1 MKLYIKLILS
11 IDGGIFMESVSYI
24 SEKMD
29 YVPVSKLHYKMLWL
43 IGLGIFLDG
52 FDVYLAGGVLGVLLK
67 SGWSTIGLN
76 AIFISVTFL
85 GLLIGS
91 LLTGFLGDR
100 LGRKFSY
107 QLNLLIFGG
116 ASLIASFSPNMTFLI
131 ACRGIM
137 GIGLGAEIV
146 TGYALLAEFVP
157 SKTRGKWVSM
167 LSLITNCSTPAAAF
181 LGYIIIPRFGWRWM
195 FVFVGVFSLIVWYL
209 RKSMPESPRWYE
221 SKGME
226 KEAQDVVNIFYN
238 EATAERGSSIS
249 QPSVIKKSE
258 NKDEGKFSDLFRK
271 NMLSRTV
278 VGCVVLIAINT
289 LIYTFVSWAP
299 TFFLRK
305 GINVSKSL
313 GYTTIMMVG
322 APLGALIGSFIVD
335 KFGRKWCLTIF
346 MLAAG
351 ALGYAYASQN
361 VMWMILTIGFF
372 LTIIIYVLLTL
383 GLAIYVP
390 ELFPTNVRMRGS
402 GFCNAIGRLATIFS
416 PYGVAWILKHYDTK
430 IVFAALGIILIIVA
444 FIIATLGVETKQK
457 SLDEI

>member
-1 MKLYIKLILS
+1 
-11 IDGGIFMESVSYI
+11 MEEVNYI

-29 YVPVSKLHYKMLWL
+29 YVPISKLHYKILWL

-67 SGWSTIGLN
+67 SGWSSISLN
-76 AIFISVTFL
+76 AAFISVTFL

-91 LLTGFLGDR
+91 LITGFLGDSF
-100 LGRKFSY
+100 GRKFSY

-116 ASLIASFSPNMTFLI
+116 ASLVAAFSPNMIFLI

-167 LSLITNCSTPAAAF
+167 LSLITNVSTPAAAF
-181 LGYIIIPRFGWRWM
+181 LGYLIIPRFGWRWM
-195 FVFVGVFSLIVWYL
+195 FVFVGVFSVIVWYM

-226 KEAQDVVNIFYN
+226 EDAQHVVNIFYH
-238 EATAERGSSIS
+238 EAEKEADNSIA
-249 QPSVIKKSE
+249 QPNVIRKEHDKES
-258 NKDEGKFSDLFRK
+258 GKFSDLFSK
-271 NMLSRTV
+271 NMISRTI

-313 GYTTIMMVG
+313 GYTTIMMIG

-335 KFGRKWCLTIF
+335 KLGRKWCLTVF

-361 VMWMILTIGFF
+361 TMTVILTMGFF
-372 LTIIIYVLLTL
+372 LTVIIYILLTL

-390 ELFPTNVRMRGS
+390 ELFPTDIRLRGS
-402 GFCNAIGRLATIFS
+402 GFCNAVGRLATIFS
-416 PYGVAWILKHYDTK
+416 PYGVAWILKNYDTRTVF
-430 IVFAALGIILIIVA
+430 IVLGCILVVVV
-444 FIIATLGVETKQK
+444 FIIAVLGVETKQK

>member
-1 MKLYIKLILS
+1 
-11 IDGGIFMESVSYI
+11 MERVNCI

-29 YVPVSKLHYKMLWL
+29 YVPVSKLHYKILWL

-67 SGWSTIGLN
+67 SGWSNISLN
-76 AIFISVTFL
+76 ATFISVTFV

-91 LLTGFLGDR
+91 LITGFLGDSF
-100 LGRKFSY
+100 GRKFSY

-116 ASLIASFSPNMTFLI
+116 ASLIAAFSPNMIFLI

-167 LSLITNCSTPAAAF
+167 LSLITNVSTPAAAF
-181 LGYIIIPRFGWRWM
+181 LGYLIIPRFGWRWM
-195 FVFVGVFSLIVWYL
+195 FVFVGLFSIVVWCL
-209 RKSMPESPRWYE
+209 RKNMPESPRWYE

-226 KEAQDVVNIFYN
+226 ENAQHVVDIFYG
-238 EATAERGSSIS
+238 EAEKELSSSIS
-249 QPSVIKKSE
+249 QPDVIKKE
-258 NKDEGKFSDLFRK
+258 RNKKSGEFRDLFSK
-271 NMLSRTV
+271 NMISRTI
-278 VGCVVLIAINT
+278 VGCAVLVAINT

-305 GINVSKSL
+305 GINVSRSL
-313 GYTTIMMVG
+313 GYTTIMMIG

-335 KFGRKWCLTIF
+335 KLGRKWCLIVF
-346 MLAAG
+346 MLIAG
-351 ALGYAYASQN
+351 ILGYTYASQSIM
-361 VMWMILTIGFF
+361 VIILTIGFF
-372 LTIIIYVLLTL
+372 LTIIIYILLTL

-390 ELFPTNVRMRGS
+390 ELFPTNIRLRGS
-402 GFCNAIGRLATIFS
+402 GFCNAVGRLATIFS
-416 PYGVAWILKHYDTK
+416 PYGVAWILKNYDTK
-430 IVFAALGIILIIVA
+430 AVFMALGCVLIIVA
-444 FIIATLGVETKQK
+444 FIIALLGVETKQK

>member
-1 MKLYIKLILS
+1 MSEVNCIC
-11 IDGGIFMESVSYI
+11 
-24 SEKMD
+24 EKMD
-29 YVPVSKLHYKMLWL
+29 YVPISKLHYKILWL

-67 SGWSTIGLN
+67 SNWSTISLN
-76 AIFISVTFL
+76 ATFISVTFI

-91 LLTGFLGDR
+91 LLTGFLGDHF
-100 LGRKFSY
+100 GRKFSY

-116 ASLIASFSPNMTFLI
+116 ASLIAAFSPNMIFLI
-131 ACRGIM
+131 VLRGIM

-146 TGYALLAEFVP
+146 TGYALLGEFVP

-167 LSLITNCSTPAAAF
+167 LSLITNVSTPAAAF

-195 FVFVGVFSLIVWYL
+195 FVFVGVFSLIVWIL
-209 RKSMPESPRWYE
+209 RRDMPESPRWYE
-221 SKGME
+221 SKGMHE
-226 KEAQDVVNIFYN
+226 D
-238 EATAERGSSIS
+238 AERIIDAFYKQAEIESSTSIDK
-249 QPSVIKKSE
+249 PNVVKTKKSSNE
-258 NKDEGKFSDLFRK
+258 DTGRFLDLFK
-271 NMLSRTV
+271 KDMISRTI
-278 VGCVVLIAINT
+278 VGCVVLIAVNT

-322 APLGALIGSFIVD
+322 APLGALIGGFIVD
-335 KFGRKWCLTIF
+335 KFGRKWCITLF

-351 ALGYAYASQN
+351 ALGYAYASQTT
-361 VMWMILTIGFF
+361 MWTILTLGFF
-372 LTIIIYVLLTL
+372 LTVIIYILLTL

-390 ELFPTNVRMRGS
+390 ELFPTNIRFRGS
-402 GFCNAIGRLATIFS
+402 GFCNAVGRLATIFS
-416 PYGVAWILKHYDTK
+416 PYVVASILKNYDTK
-430 IVFAALGIILIIVA
+430 AVFTVLGILLIIIA
-444 FIIATLGVETKQK
+444 FIIAIFGIETKQK

>member
-1 MKLYIKLILS
+1 
-11 IDGGIFMESVSYI
+11 MESVSYI

-67 SGWSTIGLN
+67 SGWSNIGLN
-76 AIFISVTFL
+76 AAFISVTFL
-85 GLLIGS
+85 GLLVGS
-91 LLTGFLGDR
+91 LLTGFLGDSF
-100 LGRKFSY
+100 GRKFSY

-116 ASLIASFSPNMTFLI
+116 ASLVAAFSPNMTFLI
-131 ACRGIM
+131 VCRGIM

-226 KEAQDVVNIFYN
+226 KNAQEVVNIFYK
-238 EATAERGSSIS
+238 EAEKEYGNPIP
-249 QPSVIKKSE
+249 QPSVTKKDKS
-258 NKDEGKFSDLFRK
+258 KDEGKFSDLFSK
-271 NMLSRTV
+271 NMISRTI
-278 VGCVVLIAINT
+278 VGCVVLVAINT

-313 GYTTIMMVG
+313 GYTTIMMIG

-346 MLAAG
+346 MLVAG
-351 ALGYAYASQN
+351 ILGYVYASQN
-361 VMWMILTIGFF
+361 VMWIILTFGFF
-372 LTIIIYVLLTL
+372 LTVIIYILLTL

-390 ELFPTNVRMRGS
+390 ELFPTNVRLRGS

-416 PYGVAWILKHYDTK
+416 PYGVAWILKNYDTT
-430 IVFAALGIILIIVA
+430 IVFMVLGIILIVIA
-444 FIIATLGVETKQK
+444 FIIAILGVETKQK
-457 SLDEI
+457 SLDEIL

>member
-1 MKLYIKLILS
+1 
-11 IDGGIFMESVSYI
+11 MEEVNYI

-29 YVPVSKLHYKMLWL
+29 YVPISKLHYKILWL

-67 SGWSTIGLN
+67 SGWSSISLN
-76 AIFISVTFL
+76 AVFISVTFL

-91 LLTGFLGDR
+91 LITGFLGDSF
-100 LGRKFSY
+100 GRKFSY

-116 ASLIASFSPNMTFLI
+116 ASLVAAFSPNMIFLI

-167 LSLITNCSTPAAAF
+167 LSLITNVSTPAAAF
-181 LGYIIIPRFGWRWM
+181 LGYLIIPRFGWRWM
-195 FVFVGVFSLIVWYL
+195 FVFVGVFSVIVWYM

-226 KEAQDVVNIFYN
+226 EDAQHVVNIFYH
-238 EATAERGSSIS
+238 EAEKEADNSIA
-249 QPSVIKKSE
+249 QPNVIRKE
-258 NKDEGKFSDLFRK
+258 HNKESGKFSDLFSK
-271 NMLSRTV
+271 NMISRTI

-313 GYTTIMMVG
+313 GYTTIMMIG

-335 KFGRKWCLTIF
+335 KLGRKWCLTVF

-351 ALGYAYASQN
+351 AIGYAYASQN
-361 VMWMILTIGFF
+361 TMTVILTMGFF
-372 LTIIIYVLLTL
+372 LTVIIYILLTL

-390 ELFPTNVRMRGS
+390 ELFPTDIRLRGS
-402 GFCNAIGRLATIFS
+402 GFCNAVGRLATIFS
-416 PYGVAWILKHYDTK
+416 PYGVAWILKNYDTRTVF
-430 IVFAALGIILIIVA
+430 IVLGCILVVVA
-444 FIIATLGVETKQK
+444 FIIAVLGVETKQK

>member
-1 MKLYIKLILS
+1 
-11 IDGGIFMESVSYI
+11 MEEVNYI

-29 YVPVSKLHYKMLWL
+29 YVPISKLHYKILWL

-67 SGWSTIGLN
+67 SGWSSISLN
-76 AIFISVTFL
+76 AAFISVTFL

-91 LLTGFLGDR
+91 LITGFLGDSF
-100 LGRKFSY
+100 GRKFSY

-116 ASLIASFSPNMTFLI
+116 ASLVAAFSPNMIFLI
-131 ACRGIM
+131 VCRGIM

-167 LSLITNCSTPAAAF
+167 LSLITNVSTPAAAF
-181 LGYIIIPRFGWRWM
+181 LGYLIIPRFGWRWM
-195 FVFVGVFSLIVWYL
+195 FVFVGVFSVIVWYM

-226 KEAQDVVNIFYN
+226 ENAQHVVNIFYH
-238 EATAERGSSIS
+238 EAEKEADNSIA
-249 QPSVIKKSE
+249 QPNVIRKEHDKES
-258 NKDEGKFSDLFRK
+258 GKFSDLFSK
-271 NMLSRTV
+271 NMISRTI

-313 GYTTIMMVG
+313 GYTTIMMIG
-322 APLGALIGSFIVD
+322 APLGALIGSFIVN
-335 KFGRKWCLTIF
+335 KLGRKWCLTAF

-351 ALGYAYASQN
+351 ILGYAYASQN
-361 VMWMILTIGFF
+361 TMAVILTMGFF
-372 LTIIIYVLLTL
+372 LTVIIYILLTL

-390 ELFPTNVRMRGS
+390 ELFPTDIRLRGS
-402 GFCNAIGRLATIFS
+402 GFCNAVGRLATIFS
-416 PYGVAWILKHYDTK
+416 SYGVAWMLKNYDTRTVF
-430 IVFAALGIILIIVA
+430 IVLGCILVIVA
-444 FIIATLGVETKQK
+444 FIIAVLGVETKQK

>member
-1 MKLYIKLILS
+1 
-11 IDGGIFMESVSYI
+11 MEEVNYI

-29 YVPVSKLHYKMLWL
+29 YVPISKLHYKILWL

-67 SGWSTIGLN
+67 SGWSSISLN
-76 AIFISVTFL
+76 AAFISVTFL

-91 LLTGFLGDR
+91 LITGFLGDSF
-100 LGRKFSY
+100 GRKFSY

-116 ASLIASFSPNMTFLI
+116 ASLVAAFSPNMIFLI
-131 ACRGIM
+131 VCRGIM

-167 LSLITNCSTPAAAF
+167 LSLITNVSTPAAAF
-181 LGYIIIPRFGWRWM
+181 LGYLIIPRFGWRWM
-195 FVFVGVFSLIVWYL
+195 FVFVGVFSVIVWYM

-226 KEAQDVVNIFYN
+226 ENAQHVVNIFYH
-238 EATAERGSSIS
+238 EAEKEADNSIA
-249 QPSVIKKSE
+249 QPNVIRKEHDKES
-258 NKDEGKFSDLFRK
+258 GKFSDLFSK
-271 NMLSRTV
+271 NMISRTI

-313 GYTTIMMVG
+313 GYTTIMMIG
-322 APLGALIGSFIVD
+322 APLGALIGSFIVN
-335 KFGRKWCLTIF
+335 KLGRKWCLTVF

-351 ALGYAYASQN
+351 ILGYAYASQN
-361 VMWMILTIGFF
+361 TMAVILTMGFF
-372 LTIIIYVLLTL
+372 LTVIIYILLTL

-390 ELFPTNVRMRGS
+390 ELFPTDIRLRGS
-402 GFCNAIGRLATIFS
+402 GFCNAVGRLATIFS
-416 PYGVAWILKHYDTK
+416 PYGVAWMLKNYDTRTVF
-430 IVFAALGIILIIVA
+430 IVLGCILVIVA
-444 FIIATLGVETKQK
+444 FIIAVLGVETKQK

>member
-1 MKLYIKLILS
+1 
-11 IDGGIFMESVSYI
+11 MEEVNYI

-29 YVPVSKLHYKMLWL
+29 YVPISKLHYKILWL

-67 SGWSTIGLN
+67 SGWSSISLN
-76 AIFISVTFL
+76 AAFISVTFL

-91 LLTGFLGDR
+91 LITGFLGDSF
-100 LGRKFSY
+100 GRKFSY

-116 ASLIASFSPNMTFLI
+116 ASLVAAFSPNMIFLI

-167 LSLITNCSTPAAAF
+167 LSLITNVSTPAAAF
-181 LGYIIIPRFGWRWM
+181 LGYLIIPRFGWRWM
-195 FVFVGVFSLIVWYL
+195 FVFVGVFSVIVWYM

-226 KEAQDVVNIFYN
+226 ENAQHVVNIFYH
-238 EATAERGSSIS
+238 EAEKEADNSIA
-249 QPSVIKKSE
+249 QPSVIRKEHGKES
-258 NKDEGKFSDLFRK
+258 GKFSDLFSK
-271 NMLSRTV
+271 NMISRTI

-313 GYTTIMMVG
+313 GYTTIMMIG

-335 KFGRKWCLTIF
+335 KLGRKWCLTVF

-361 VMWMILTIGFF
+361 TMAVILTMGFF
-372 LTIIIYVLLTL
+372 LTVIIYILLTL

-390 ELFPTNVRMRGS
+390 ELFPTDIRLRGS
-402 GFCNAIGRLATIFS
+402 GFCNAVGRLATIFS
-416 PYGVAWILKHYDTK
+416 PYGVAWILKNYDTRTVF
-430 IVFAALGIILIIVA
+430 IVLGCILVVVA
-444 FIIATLGVETKQK
+444 FIIAVLGVETKQK

>member
-1 MKLYIKLILS
+1 MVKYWLKCYLYLCN
-11 IDGGIFMESVSYI
+11 F
-24 SEKMD
+24 
-29 YVPVSKLHYKMLWL
+29 
-43 IGLGIFLDG
+43 FR
-52 FDVYLAGGVLGVLLK
+52 
-67 SGWSTIGLN
+67 
-76 AIFISVTFL
+76 
-85 GLLIGS
+85 LLIGS
-91 LLTGFLGDR
+91 LLTGFLGDSF
-100 LGRKFSY
+100 GRKFSY

-116 ASLIASFSPNMTFLI
+116 ASLVAAFSPNMIFLI

-146 TGYALLAEFVP
+146 TGYALLGEFVP

-195 FVFVGVFSLIVWYL
+195 FVFVGVFSIIVWYL

-226 KEAQDVVNIFYN
+226 KDAQDVVDIFYS
-238 EATAERGSSIS
+238 AAEEESRNSIS
-249 QPSVIKKSE
+249 QPSVIKKE
-258 NKDEGKFSDLFRK
+258 KHRDEGKFTDLFSK
-271 NMLSRTV
+271 NMISRTI

-305 GINVSKSL
+305 GINISKSL
-313 GYTTIMMVG
+313 GYTTIMMIG

-335 KFGRKWCLTIF
+335 KFGRKWCLTVF

-361 VMWMILTIGFF
+361 AMGIILTMGFF
-372 LTIIIYVLLTL
+372 LTVIIYILLTL

-390 ELFPTNVRMRGS
+390 ELFPTNIRMRGS

-416 PYGVAWILKHYDTK
+416 PYGVAWILKSYDTK
-430 IVFAALGIILIIVA
+430 VVFITLGFILIIVA

>member
-1 MKLYIKLILS
+1 
-11 IDGGIFMESVSYI
+11 MEEVNYI

-29 YVPVSKLHYKMLWL
+29 YVPISKLHYKILWL

-67 SGWSTIGLN
+67 SGWSSISLN
-76 AIFISVTFL
+76 AVFISVTFL

-91 LLTGFLGDR
+91 LITGLLGDSF
-100 LGRKFSY
+100 GRKFSY

-116 ASLIASFSPNMTFLI
+116 ASLVAAFSPNMIFLI

-167 LSLITNCSTPAAAF
+167 LSLITNVSTPAAAF
-181 LGYIIIPRFGWRWM
+181 LGYLIIPRFGWRWM
-195 FVFVGVFSLIVWYL
+195 FVFVGVFSVIVWYM

-226 KEAQDVVNIFYN
+226 ENAQHVVNIFYD
-238 EATAERGSSIS
+238 EAEKEADNSIA
-249 QPSVIKKSE
+249 QPNVIRKE
-258 NKDEGKFSDLFRK
+258 HNKESGKFSDLFSK
-271 NMLSRTV
+271 NMISRTI

-313 GYTTIMMVG
+313 GYTTIMMIG

-335 KFGRKWCLTIF
+335 KLGRKWCLTVF

-361 VMWMILTIGFF
+361 TMDVILTMGFF
-372 LTIIIYVLLTL
+372 LTVIIYILLTL

-390 ELFPTNVRMRGS
+390 ELFPTDIRLRGS
-402 GFCNAIGRLATIFS
+402 GFCNAVGRLATIFS
-416 PYGVAWILKHYDTK
+416 PYGVAWILKNYDTRTVF
-430 IVFAALGIILIIVA
+430 IVLGCILVVVA
-444 FIIATLGVETKQK
+444 FVIAVLGVETKQK

>member
-1 MKLYIKLILS
+1 
-11 IDGGIFMESVSYI
+11 MEEVNYI

-29 YVPVSKLHYKMLWL
+29 YVPISKLHYKILWL

-67 SGWSTIGLN
+67 SGWSSISLN
-76 AIFISVTFL
+76 AAFISVTFL

-91 LLTGFLGDR
+91 LITGFLGDSF
-100 LGRKFSY
+100 GRKFSY

-116 ASLIASFSPNMTFLI
+116 ASLVAAFSPNMIFLI
-131 ACRGIM
+131 VCRGIM

-157 SKTRGKWVSM
+157 SKTRGKWMSM
-167 LSLITNCSTPAAAF
+167 LSLITNVSTPAAAF
-181 LGYIIIPRFGWRWM
+181 LGYLIIPRFGWRWM
-195 FVFVGVFSLIVWYL
+195 FVFVGVFSVIVWYM

-226 KEAQDVVNIFYN
+226 EDAQHVVNIFYH
-238 EATAERGSSIS
+238 EAEKEADNSIA
-249 QPSVIKKSE
+249 QPNVIRKEHDKES
-258 NKDEGKFSDLFRK
+258 GKFSDLFSK
-271 NMLSRTV
+271 NMISRTI

-313 GYTTIMMVG
+313 GYTTIMMIG

-335 KFGRKWCLTIF
+335 KLGRKWCLTIF

-361 VMWMILTIGFF
+361 TMTVILTMGFF
-372 LTIIIYVLLTL
+372 LTVIIYILLTL

-390 ELFPTNVRMRGS
+390 ELFPTDIRLRGS
-402 GFCNAIGRLATIFS
+402 GFCNAVGRLATIFS
-416 PYGVAWILKHYDTK
+416 PYGVAWILKNYDTRTVF
-430 IVFAALGIILIIVA
+430 IVLGCILVVVA
-444 FIIATLGVETKQK
+444 FIIAVLGVETKQK

>member
-1 MKLYIKLILS
+1 MAAFS
-11 IDGGIFMESVSYI
+11 PSM
-24 SEKMD
+24 
-29 YVPVSKLHYKMLWL
+29 
-43 IGLGIFLDG
+43 IFLI
-52 FDVYLAGGVLGVLLK
+52 V
-67 SGWSTIGLN
+67 
-76 AIFISVTFL
+76 
-85 GLLIGS
+85 
-91 LLTGFLGDR
+91 
-100 LGRKFSY
+100 
-107 QLNLLIFGG
+107 
-116 ASLIASFSPNMTFLI
+116 
-131 ACRGIM
+131 CRGIM

-195 FVFVGVFSLIVWYL
+195 FVFVGIFSLIVWYL

-226 KEAQDVVNIFYN
+226 KDAQAVVDIFYN
-238 EATAERGSSIS
+238 EAEKELGNSIS
-249 QPSVIKKSE
+249 QPRVIKKGK
-258 NKDEGKFSDLFRK
+258 NKYEGKFSDLFSK
-271 NMLSRTV
+271 NMIARTI
-278 VGCVVLIAINT
+278 VGCIVLIAINT

-299 TFFLRK
+299 TFFLKK

-351 ALGYAYASQN
+351 ALGYAYALQN
-361 VMWMILTIGFF
+361 IMWMILVIGFL
-372 LTIIIYVLLTL
+372 LTVIIYVLLTL

-402 GFCNAIGRLATIFS
+402 GFCNAMGRLATIFS
-416 PYGVAWILKHYDTK
+416 PYGVAWILKNYNTK
-430 IVFAALGIILIIVA
+430 IVFITLAIILILVA
-444 FIIATLGVETKQK
+444 FVIAVLGVETKQK
-457 SLDEI
+457 SLDEIM

>member
-1 MKLYIKLILS
+1 MSEVNCIC
-11 IDGGIFMESVSYI
+11 
-24 SEKMD
+24 EKMD
-29 YVPVSKLHYKMLWL
+29 YVPISKLHYKILWL

-67 SGWSTIGLN
+67 SKWSTMSLN
-76 AIFISVTFL
+76 ATFISVTFI

-91 LLTGFLGDR
+91 LATGFLGDS

-116 ASLIASFSPNMTFLI
+116 ASLVAAFSPNMIFLI

-146 TGYALLAEFVP
+146 TGYALLGEFVP
-157 SKTRGKWVSM
+157 AKTRGKWISM
-167 LSLITNCSTPAAAF
+167 LSLITNVSTPAAAF
-181 LGYIIIPRFGWRWM
+181 LGYLIIPRFGWRWM
-195 FVFVGVFSLIVWYL
+195 FVFVGIFSLIVWIL
-209 RKSMPESPRWYE
+209 RKDMPESPRWYE
-221 SKGME
+221 SKGMDE
-226 KEAQDVVNIFYN
+226 NAEHVINTFYKEAEMESGN
-238 EATAERGSSIS
+238 SIN
-249 QPSVIKKSE
+249 QPYVIKKAHGEYKNSG
-258 NKDEGKFSDLFRK
+258 NFSDLFNK
-271 NMLSRTV
+271 NMISRTI

-313 GYTTIMMVG
+313 GYTTIMMIG
-322 APLGALIGSFIVD
+322 APLGALLGSFIVD
-335 KFGRKWCLTIF
+335 KFGRKWCITIF

-351 ALGYAYASQN
+351 ILGYAYASQN
-361 VMWMILTIGFF
+361 IMWVILTMGFF
-372 LTIIIYVLLTL
+372 LTIIIYILLTL

-390 ELFPTNVRMRGS
+390 ELFPTNIRLRGS
-402 GFCNAIGRLATIFS
+402 GFCNAIGRLATIFT
-416 PYGVAWILKHYDTK
+416 PYGVAWILKNYDTK
-430 IVFAALGIILIIVA
+430 VVFIALGILLVIVA
-444 FIIATLGVETKQK
+444 LIIATLGVETKQK

>member
-1 MKLYIKLILS
+1 
-11 IDGGIFMESVSYI
+11 MEEVNYI

-29 YVPVSKLHYKMLWL
+29 YVPISKLHYKILWL

-67 SGWSTIGLN
+67 SGWSSISLN
-76 AIFISVTFL
+76 AAFISVTFL

-91 LLTGFLGDR
+91 LITGFLGDSF
-100 LGRKFSY
+100 GRKFSY

-116 ASLIASFSPNMTFLI
+116 ASLVAAFSPNMIFLI

-167 LSLITNCSTPAAAF
+167 LSLITNVSTPAAAF
-181 LGYIIIPRFGWRWM
+181 LGYLIIPRFGWRWM
-195 FVFVGVFSLIVWYL
+195 FVFVGVFSVIVWYM

-226 KEAQDVVNIFYN
+226 EDAQHVVNIFYH
-238 EATAERGSSIS
+238 EAEKEADNSIA
-249 QPSVIKKSE
+249 QPNVIRKEHDKES
-258 NKDEGKFSDLFRK
+258 GKFSDLFSK
-271 NMLSRTV
+271 NMISRTI

-313 GYTTIMMVG
+313 GYTTIMMIG

-335 KFGRKWCLTIF
+335 KLGRKWCLTVF

-361 VMWMILTIGFF
+361 TMGVILTMGFF
-372 LTIIIYVLLTL
+372 LTVIIYILLTL

-390 ELFPTNVRMRGS
+390 ELFPTDIRLRGS
-402 GFCNAIGRLATIFS
+402 GFCNAVGRLATIFS
-416 PYGVAWILKHYDTK
+416 PYGVAWILKNYDTRTVF
-430 IVFAALGIILIIVA
+430 IVLGCILVVVA
-444 FIIATLGVETKQK
+444 FIIAVLGVETKQK